1 MGRVTN
7 MNMSI
12 VWCPANPWLQYNL
25 QWIVITHQPGVSRLT
40 SPPQLLVTIVSIM
53 VMENRGGVP
62 C

>member
-25 QWIVITHQPGVSRLT
+25 QWIVITHQPGVSTVT
-40 SPPQLLVTIVSIM
+40 SPPGYNSWYHGYIIKDI
-53 VMENRGGVP
+53 G
-62 C
+62 